1 MTSESDIK
9 SAKDGKLA
17 SKTAPLTDR
26 FGRTVDYLRISLT
39 QRCDYSCFFCH
50 HEGENHTDSEMTPRE
65 IERLVSAASRRGIKK
80 VKLTGG
86 EALLRSD
93 ILEIVKG
100 LAPLVDD
107 LSLTTNGARLEGMA
121 SELKAAGLDRVNV
134 SLHSLEPETYVTMTG
149 SSDLEAVK
157 NGILKAV
164 KAGLN
169 PVKINMTILRG
180 LNENEIPA
188 MMEFAGSVG
197 AILQLIELQ
206 YMPEENTS
214 TWLEFWVDLEPVEA
228 RLLNKASEVRRRTLH
243 GRKQYSIP
251 LPNGQ
256 VVVEVVRPTHNSS
269 FCEGCTR
276 LRMTSDGRLKPCL
289 LRYDNLVD
297 VRSYLGLGESLR
309 LVDEALTK
317 AVRTRE
323 PFWQKEEWE

>member
-1 MTSESDIK
+1 MTSESDRK
-9 SAKDGKLA
+9 SAKDAKLA
-17 SKTAPLTDR
+17 SKTDPLTDR
-26 FGRTVDYLRISLT
+26 FGRTVDYLRLSLT

-50 HEGENHTDSEMTPRE
+50 REGEDQTDSEMTPKE
-65 IERLVSAASRRGIKK
+65 IEMLVSAASRRGIKK

-86 EALLRSD
+86 EALLRDD

-121 SELKAAGLDRVNV
+121 SELKVAGLDRVNV
-134 SLHSLEPETYVTMTG
+134 SLHSLDPETYVRMTG

-164 KAGLN
+164 KVGLD

-188 MMEFAGSVG
+188 MIEFAGSVG

-206 YMPEENTS
+206 YMPNENTS
-214 TWLEFWVDLEPVEA
+214 TWLEFWVDLEPVEEG
-228 RLLNKASEVRRRTLH
+228 LQSTASEVRTRSLH

-251 LPNGQ
+251 QQNGQ
-256 VVVEVVRPTHNSS
+256 VLVEVVRPTHNSS

-289 LRYDNLVD
+289 LRHNNLVD
-297 VRSYLGLGESLR
+297 VRSHLGLGESER

-317 AVRTRE
+317 AVQSRE
-323 PFWQKEEWE
+323 PFWQKEE